1 MKRLLSLLLIS
12 LLLLTGCGSPALEA
26 ASPAAVPATSAE
38 AATAAAEPASSTEPQ
53 AAAQTGSFVDLTVL
67 SSTMVYAEVF
77 NMTTFPE
84 DYIGK
89 TVKMRGQFSTGK
101 LYAQDG
107 SDGGMVFA
115 CIIQDA
121 TSCCAQGIPFDL
133 AGSFSYPEDYPQ
145 LGDQITVVGT
155 FEKCTQDGLEFYR
168 LSQAEMVEA

>member
-1 MKRLLSLLLIS
+1 MKRFFLLFLITA
-12 LLLLTGCGSPALEA
+12 LALAGCGQAAPEATVATTAPAPSETQA
-26 ASPAAVPATSAE
+26 ASQTS
-38 AATAAAEPASSTEPQ
+38 SY
-53 AAAQTGSFVDLTVL
+53 VDLTGL

-89 TVKMRGQFSTGK
+89 TVKMRGQFSTGR

-107 SDGGMVFA
+107 TDGSMVFS

-133 AGSFSYPEDYPQ
+133 AGPFSYPEDYPE

-168 LSQAEMVEA
+168 LSQAELVEA

>member
-1 MKRLLSLLLIS
+1 MKRFFLLFLIAALALS
-12 LLLLTGCGSPALEA
+12 GCGQPATPEA
-26 ASPAAVPATSAE
+26 AVSTAAPATSE
-38 AATAAAEPASSTEPQ
+38 TQ
-53 AAAQTGSFVDLTVL
+53 AAKQTGSYVDLTAL

-84 DYIGK
+84 DYVGK

-107 SDGGMVFA
+107 SDGSMVFA

-133 AGSFSYPEDYPQ
+133 AGSFSYPEDYPE
-145 LGDQITVVGT
+145 LGDQITVIGT

-168 LSQAEMVEA
+168 LSRAEMVA

>member
-1 MKRLLSLLLIS
+1 MKRFFLLFLIAV
-12 LLLLTGCGSPALEA
+12 LALTGCGQTATPEATVATTAPA
-26 ASPAAVPATSAE
+26 ASET
-38 AATAAAEPASSTEPQ
+38 Q
-53 AAAQTGSFVDLTVL
+53 AAKQTGSYVDLTAL

-84 DYIGK
+84 DYVGK

-107 SDGGMVFA
+107 TDGSMVFA

-133 AGSFSYPEDYPQ
+133 AGNLSYPEDYPE

-168 LSQAEMVEA
+168 LSRAEMVDA

>member
-1 MKRLLSLLLIS
+1 MKRFFLLFLIAA
-12 LLLLTGCGSPALEA
+12 LALTGCGQTATPEATVATTAPAPSETEA
-26 ASPAAVPATSAE
+26 K
-38 AATAAAEPASSTEPQ
+38 
-53 AAAQTGSFVDLTVL
+53 QTGSYVDLTAL

-84 DYIGK
+84 DYVGK
-89 TVKMRGQFSTGK
+89 TVKMQGQFSTGK
-101 LYAQDG
+101 LYAPDG
-107 SDGGMVFA
+107 SDGSMVFA

-133 AGSFSYPEDYPQ
+133 AGSFSYPEDYPE
-145 LGDQITVVGT
+145 LGNQITVVGT

>member
-1 MKRLLSLLLIS
+1 MKRFFLLFLIIA
-12 LLLLTGCGSPALEA
+12 LALAGCGQA
-26 ASPAAVPATSAE
+26 APEDTV
-38 AATAAAEPASSTEPQ
+38 AATAPAPSETQ
-53 AAAQTGSFVDLTVL
+53 AAKQTSSYVDLTGL

-89 TVKMRGQFSTGK
+89 TVKMRGQFSTGR

-107 SDGGMVFA
+107 TDGSMVFS

-168 LSQAEMVEA
+168 LSQAELVEA

>member
-1 MKRLLSLLLIS
+1 MKHFFLLFLIAA
-12 LLLLTGCGSPALEA
+12 LALTGCGQTATPEATVATTAPA
-26 ASPAAVPATSAE
+26 ASET
-38 AATAAAEPASSTEPQ
+38 Q
-53 AAAQTGSFVDLTVL
+53 AANQTGSYVDLTSL

-84 DYIGK
+84 DYVGK

-107 SDGGMVFA
+107 TDGSMVFA

-133 AGSFSYPEDYPQ
+133 AGSFSYPEDYPE

>member
-1 MKRLLSLLLIS
+1 MKRFFLLFLIAA
-12 LLLLTGCGSPALEA
+12 LALTGCGQTATPEATVATTAPAPSETEA
-26 ASPAAVPATSAE
+26 K
-38 AATAAAEPASSTEPQ
+38 
-53 AAAQTGSFVDLTVL
+53 QTGSYVDLTAL

-84 DYIGK
+84 DYVGK

-107 SDGGMVFA
+107 SDGSMVFA

-133 AGSFSYPEDYPQ
+133 AGNLSYPEDYPE

-168 LSQAEMVEA
+168 LSQAEMVA

>member
-1 MKRLLSLLLIS
+1 MKRFVLLFLAV
-12 LLLLTGCGSPALEA
+12 LLTLSGCGQSVAQEATVSATIPAPSETEA
-26 ASPAAVPATSAE
+26 AKQTS
-38 AATAAAEPASSTEPQ
+38 
-53 AAAQTGSFVDLTVL
+53 SFVDLTAL

-84 DYIGK
+84 DYVGK

-107 SDGGMVFA
+107 TDGSMVFA

-145 LGDQITVVGT
+145 LGDQITVMGT

-168 LSQAEMVEA
+168 LSRAEMVDA

>member
-1 MKRLLSLLLIS
+1 MKRFFLLFLIAA
-12 LLLLTGCGSPALEA
+12 LALTGCSQTATPEA
-26 ASPAAVPATSAE
+26 TVAT
-38 AATAAAEPASSTEPQ
+38 TAPASSETE
-53 AAAQTGSFVDLTVL
+53 AKQTSSYVDLTAL

-77 NMTTFPE
+77 KMTTFPE

-101 LYAQDG
+101 LYAPDG
-107 SDGGMVFA
+107 SDGSTVFA

-121 TSCCAQGIPFDL
+121 TACCAQGIPFDL
-133 AGSFSYPEDYPQ
+133 AGSFSYPEDYPE

-168 LSQAEMVEA
+168 LSQAEMVA

>member
-1 MKRLLSLLLIS
+1 MKRFFLLFLIAA
-12 LLLLTGCGSPALEA
+12 LALTGCGQTAAPEA
-26 ASPAAVPATSAE
+26 TVATAAPATSE
-38 AATAAAEPASSTEPQ
+38 TQ
-53 AAAQTGSFVDLTVL
+53 AAKQTGSYVDLTAL

-84 DYIGK
+84 DYVGK

-107 SDGGMVFA
+107 SDGSMVFA

-133 AGSFSYPEDYPQ
+133 AGSFSYPEDYPE

-168 LSQAEMVEA
+168 LSQAEMVGA

>member
-1 MKRLLSLLLIS
+1 MKRFFLLFLIAA
-12 LLLLTGCGSPALEA
+12 LALTGCGQTATPEATVATTAPAPSETEA
-26 ASPAAVPATSAE
+26 K
-38 AATAAAEPASSTEPQ
+38 
-53 AAAQTGSFVDLTVL
+53 QTGSYVDLTAL

-84 DYIGK
+84 DYVGK

-107 SDGGMVFA
+107 SDGSMVFA

-133 AGSFSYPEDYPQ
+133 AGNLSYPEDYPE
-145 LGDQITVVGT
+145 LGNQITVVGT

-168 LSQAEMVEA
+168 LSRAEMVEA

>member
-1 MKRLLSLLLIS
+1 MKRFFLLFLIAALALS
-12 LLLLTGCGSPALEA
+12 GCGQPATPEA
-26 ASPAAVPATSAE
+26 AVSTAAPATSE
-38 AATAAAEPASSTEPQ
+38 TQ
-53 AAAQTGSFVDLTVL
+53 AAKQTGSYVDLTAL

-84 DYIGK
+84 DYVGK

-107 SDGGMVFA
+107 SDGSMVFA

-133 AGSFSYPEDYPQ
+133 AGSFSYPEDYPE
-145 LGDQITVVGT
+145 LGNQITVVGT

-168 LSQAEMVEA
+168 LSQAEMVGA